1 MFRFKKKFRKKNYA
15 LLQAILSSANHRL
28 TLSQIYDYLLSI
40 LPYPNARVDNS
51 SYAGWKN
58 SVRHN
63 LSLHERFSKIPHE
76 RAGKPCW
83 WTVNQDKPCG
93 KKQKI
98 RKFSESSNQRLQE
111 SYPNQLTINTNFSNS
126 DIPTT
131 QKKTI
136 PFFTYRKT
144 CQFL

>member
-83 WTVNQDKPCG
+83 WTVNEDKPCG
-93 KKQKI
+93 KKQKN
-98 RKFSESSNQRLQE
+98 RKSSASSNQRLKDPIT
-111 SYPNQLTINTNFSNS
+111 SLFTLNSLFSNS
-126 DIPTT
+126 DMYISELPPLHVYRQTC
-131 QKKTI
+131 
-136 PFFTYRKT
+136 PF
-144 CQFL
+144 L